1 MREIPKG
8 CVFMNKIK
16 FFKKE
21 EGSALMMVIIAF
33 MIITILV
40 TSVFVL
46 AGSNTKQVVSQ
57 NDGIES
63 YYIARSGAEATYQ
76 ALLTSSPSLL
86 TQFQSG
92 STVETDTII
101 FDEGKAEI
109 TVEGFNEG
117 TIRRVRITS
126 VGTVD
131 GKTVSR
137 KSILEFNYDGYDNI
151 KWSR

>member
-1 MREIPKG
+1 MD
-8 CVFMNKIK
+8 KIK

-21 EGSALMMVIIAF
+21 QGSALVMVIIAF
-33 MIITILV
+33 MVITIIT

-46 AGSNTKQVVSQ
+46 AGNNTRQVVSQ
-57 NDGIES
+57 NDGMES

-76 ALLTSSPSLL
+76 ALLTSSSLL

-92 STVETDTII
+92 STVQTDTIT
-101 FDEGKAEI
+101 FDEGTAEI

-117 TIRRVRITS
+117 TTRRVRITS
-126 VGTVD
+126 VGKAA
-131 GKTVSR
+131 GKNVSR
-137 KSILEFNYDGYDNI
+137 KSILEFNYNGYGDI

>member
-1 MREIPKG
+1 MKQ
-8 CVFMNKIK
+8 IK
-16 FFKKE
+16 FYKKE

-76 ALLTSSPSLL
+76 ALLISSPSLL

-92 STVETDTII
+92 STTVRTDTII

-126 VGTVD
+126 VGTAA
-131 GKTVSR
+131 GNNASR

>member
-1 MREIPKG
+1 MD
-8 CVFMNKIK
+8 KIQ

-21 EGSALMMVIIAF
+21 QGSALVMVIIAF
-33 MIITILV
+33 MVITVIV

-46 AGSNTKQVVSQ
+46 AGSNTRQVVSQ
-57 NDGIES
+57 NDGMES

-92 STVETDTII
+92 STVQTDTIT
-101 FDEGKAEI
+101 FDEGTAEI

-117 TIRRVRITS
+117 TTRRVRITS
-126 VGTVD
+126 VGKAD
-131 GKTVSR
+131 GINVSR
-137 KSILEFNYDGYDNI
+137 KSILEFNYSGYDDI

>member
-1 MREIPKG
+1 
-8 CVFMNKIK
+8 MNKIK
-16 FFKKE
+16 CYKKE
-21 EGSALMMVIIAF
+21 KGSALIMVVIAF
-33 MIITILV
+33 VVISILA

-57 NDGIES
+57 NDGLES

-76 ALLTSSPSLL
+76 ALLTSYPSLL

-92 STVETDTII
+92 NTVVTDTIV
-101 FDEGKAEI
+101 FDEGTAEI

-117 TIRRVRITS
+117 TVRRVRITS
-126 VGTVD
+126 VGKAS
-131 GKTVSR
+131 GNNVSS
-137 KSILEFNYDGYDNI
+137 KSILEFDYDGYDNI

>member
-1 MREIPKG
+1 MD
-8 CVFMNKIK
+8 KIR

-21 EGSALMMVIIAF
+21 QGSALMMVIVAF
-33 MIITILV
+33 MVITIIT

-46 AGSNTKQVVSQ
+46 ASNNTKQIVSQ
-57 NDGIES
+57 NDGMES

-92 STVETDTII
+92 STVITDTIT
-101 FDEGKAEI
+101 FDEGTAEI

-117 TIRRVRITS
+117 TTRRVRVTS
-126 VGTVD
+126 L
-131 GKTVSR
+131 GKAAGKNISR
-137 KSILEFNYDGYDNI
+137 KSILEFNYDGYDDI

>member
-1 MREIPKG
+1 
-8 CVFMNKIK
+8 MNIK
-16 FFKKE
+16 YYKKE
-21 EGSALMMVIIAF
+21 QGSALVMVVLAFMVIT
-33 MIITILV
+33 IIV

-46 AGSNTKQVVSQ
+46 AGNNTKQVASQ
-57 NDGIES
+57 NEGIES

-92 STVETDTII
+92 GTVVTDTIT
-101 FDEGKAEI
+101 FNEGKAEI

-126 VGTVD
+126 VGTAD
-131 GKTVSR
+131 GTNVSR
-137 KSILEFNYDGYDNI
+137 KSILEFNYSGYDNI

>member
-1 MREIPKG
+1 
-8 CVFMNKIK
+8 MNKVK
-16 FFKKE
+16 FYKKE
-21 EGSALMMVIIAF
+21 QGSALMMVIIAF
-33 MIITILV
+33 VVITIIA
-40 TSVFVL
+40 TSVFAL

-92 STVETDTII
+92 STVQTDTIT
-101 FDEGKAEI
+101 FDEGTAEI

-117 TIRRVRITS
+117 TTRRVRITS
-126 VGTVD
+126 VGKAT
-131 GKTVSR
+131 GNNVSR
-137 KSILEFNYDGYDNI
+137 KSILEFNYNGYGDI

>member
-1 MREIPKG
+1 
-8 CVFMNKIK
+8 MNQIK

-21 EGSALMMVIIAF
+21 QGSALMMVIIAF
-33 MIITILV
+33 MVISIIV

-46 AGSNTKQVVSQ
+46 ASSNTKQVVTQ
-57 NDGIES
+57 NDGLES

-92 STVETDTII
+92 STVVTDTIT
-101 FDEGKAEI
+101 FDEGTAEI
-109 TVEGFNEG
+109 TVEGYDEG
-117 TIRRVRITS
+117 SIRRVRITS
-126 VGTVD
+126 VGTAA
-131 GKTVSR
+131 GNNISR
-137 KSILEFNYDGYDNI
+137 KSVLEFNYDGYDNI